1 MTTLSTMGPS
11 YKISFELFVNS
22 FTGVDLQHGTY
33 AEVLRFTC
41 TNQDCCS
48 PGDRIPLVMTHKD
61 SGDAGRITVTTQI
74 GDNGNY
80 YGLWNIKRRS
90 WTSVETRL
98 GVDKVKPKGWFQV
111 VGTILKLS
119 YFLNF
124 FVGQLLHG

>member
-80 YGLWNIKRRS
+80 YGLWNIRRKS
-90 WTSVETRL
+90 WTSVEIEQYQQN
-98 GVDKVKPKGWFQV
+98 GKVRRFTIFICC
-111 VGTILKLS
+111 VGCLKQIV
-119 YFLNF
+119 YFSISMR
-124 FVGQLLHG
+124 